1 MVPLSELVIPIIL
14 SAVFV
19 FIASAILHMALAAW
33 HKGDLDRVPD
43 QDRLMDALRPFNLRP
58 GNYMLPQGEGMSS
71 MKDPV
76 FIDKMKRGPVAFMTV
91 LPNRAPSMGAELTQW
106 FLFTI
111 VVSIFAAY
119 IASRALG
126 YGANYLDVFRFA
138 GTTAFAAYGLGLL
151 PESIWWKRK
160 WSATIKSAIDGLIYA
175 LLTAGTLG
183 WLWPAAVAVNGG

>member
-1 MVPLSELVIPIIL
+1 MVPLSELAIPIIL

-119 IASRALG
+119 I
-126 YGANYLDVFRFA
+126 
-138 GTTAFAAYGLGLL
+138 
-151 PESIWWKRK
+151 
-160 WSATIKSAIDGLIYA
+160 
-175 LLTAGTLG
+175 
-183 WLWPAAVAVNGG
+183 